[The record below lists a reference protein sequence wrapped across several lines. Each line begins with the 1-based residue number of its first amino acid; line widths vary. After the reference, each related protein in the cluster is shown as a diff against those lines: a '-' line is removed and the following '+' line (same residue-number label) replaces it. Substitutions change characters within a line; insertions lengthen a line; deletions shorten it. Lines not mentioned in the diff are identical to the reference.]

1 MIIYVLSYDN
11 EFVRTPIDAPALARE
26 PSASIA
32 WEEKLHG
39 IYVLNGPNLNLL
51 GTREPHL
58 YGHTTLAEIEQRC
71 HRVCSSLGLDLVF
84 RQTNHEGQLVDWV
97 HEARERAIGIVIN
110 PAGYSFTSVA
120 LLDALKASE
129 LPVVEVH
136 ITNIHR
142 RESMYHKSLV
152 SLAAL
157 GVICGVGPLGYDLAL
172 TALAEHVKSAT

>member
-1 MIIYVLSYDN
+1 
-11 EFVRTPIDAPALARE
+11 
-26 PSASIA
+26 
-32 WEEKLHG
+32 LHG
-39 IYVLNGPNLNLL
+39 IHVLNGPNLNLL
-51 GTREPHL
+51 GTREPDI

-71 HRVCSSLGLDLVF
+71 HKVCSSLGLNMVF
-84 RQTNHEGQLVDWV
+84 RQTNHEGQLVDWI
-97 HEARERAIGIVIN
+97 HEARGHASGIVIN

-142 RESMYHKSLV
+142 RESIYHKSLV

-172 TALAEHVKSAT
+172 TALAEHVQSAT

>member
-1 MIIYVLSYDN
+1 M
-11 EFVRTPIDAPALARE
+11 RRAPALARG
-26 PSASIA
+26 ARRFVA
-32 WEEKLHG
+32 LEKTLPG

-51 GTREPHL
+51 GNARTSPLRPHHARRSRAAL
-58 YGHTTLAEIEQRC
+58 
-71 HRVCSSLGLDLVF
+71 SSVFRSCLGLVF

-97 HEARERAIGIVIN
+97 HEAREHAIGIVIN

-142 RESMYHKSLV
+142 RESIYHKSLV

-172 TALAEHVKSAT
+172 TALADHVKSAT